1 MPARRSR
8 NRAQLEHH
16 VVEVI
21 ESAERLREALQGYQ
35 KQMRKLNALLAKGDP
50 AISAVRVTSMPAGR
64 RPVTKA
70 VDEFEAA
77 RHQLRVD
84 LLAAGNEE
92 GISMSEVGRVLGI
105 SRQLASRI
113 ANEGT
118 PR

>member
-8 NRAQLEHH
+8 NRAQLEKH
-16 VVEVI
+16 VVEVM
-21 ESAERLREALQGYQ
+21 ESAQQLRQALQGYE
-35 KQMRKLNALLAKGDP
+35 KQMRRLKALLAKGDP
-50 AISAVRVTSMPAGR
+50 AIPAVRATSLPAGR

-70 VDEFEAA
+70 IDDFEGS

-84 LLAAGNEE
+84 LLAVGNEE
-92 GISMSEVGRVLGI
+92 GASMSEVGRVLGI

-113 ANEGT
+113 ANESA